1 MAASVFERVMYH
13 QINDYMKNKLSKQLT
28 GFRKNDSTQHCLSY
42 MLEMEES
49 FGERRTY
56 LCNVHESFKGL

>member
-28 GFRKNDSTQHCLSY
+28 GFRKNYSTQHCLSY

-56 LCNVHESFKGL
+56 L